1 VRLRYAYPM
10 SNVSLKPLMSSFYG
24 RGLTATETDARTV
37 ALYEQH
43 EDPWDLATEDY
54 RFAETNRLITNR
66 FGRVGRLLEI
76 GAGEG
81 HQTRW
86 LTRVA
91 DHVTGIDLSPAALE
105 RARMKAPDATFAEAR
120 LPELELPAD
129 VLATGKHPTSAIPF
143 DIAVACEVLYFADDI
158 GQAVTRMRQLAPRG
172 LVTGLESK
180 WRRFGPAVANLP
192 ALHMDRIVEADT
204 VWLVAVWD
212 ESSVMAPDCK
222 EPSA

>member
-1 VRLRYAYPM
+1 MVNA
-10 SNVSLKPLMSSFYG
+10 SLKPLLSSFYG
-24 RGLTATETDARTV
+24 RGLTAAETDAKTV

-43 EDPWDLATEDY
+43 EDPWNLATEDY
-54 RFAETNRLITNR
+54 RFAETNRLITVQ

-91 DHVTGIDLSPAALE
+91 DHVTGVDLSTAALE
-105 RARMKAPDATFAEAR
+105 RARVKAPAR
-120 LPELELPAD
+120 LPELELPEDIA
-129 VLATGKHPTSAIPF
+129 PF
-143 DIAVACEVLYFADDI
+143 DLVIACEVLYFADDI

-172 LVTGLESK
+172 LISGLEAK

-192 ALHMDRIVEADT
+192 ALRMERIVEADT
-204 VWLVAVWD
+204 VWLVAMWD
-212 ESSVMAPDCK
+212 ESSDAMPPGSMPPEATTNVSSMTLGT
-222 EPSA
+222 

>member
-1 VRLRYAYPM
+1 MVNA
-10 SNVSLKPLMSSFYG
+10 SLKPLLSSFYG
-24 RGLTATETDARTV
+24 RGLTAAETDAKTV

-43 EDPWDLATEDY
+43 EDPWNLATEDY
-54 RFAETNRLITNR
+54 RFAETNRLITVQ

-91 DHVTGIDLSPAALE
+91 DHVTGVDLSTAALE
-105 RARMKAPDATFAEAR
+105 RARLKAPEAAFAPAR
-120 LPELELPAD
+120 LPELELPEDIA
-129 VLATGKHPTSAIPF
+129 PF
-143 DIAVACEVLYFADDI
+143 DLVIACEVLYFADDI

-172 LVTGLESK
+172 LISGLEAK

-192 ALHMDRIVEADT
+192 ALRMERIVEADT
-204 VWLVAVWD
+204 VWLVAMWD
-212 ESSVMAPDCK
+212 ESSDAMPPESTPPESMPPEATTNVSSMTLGT
-222 EPSA
+222 